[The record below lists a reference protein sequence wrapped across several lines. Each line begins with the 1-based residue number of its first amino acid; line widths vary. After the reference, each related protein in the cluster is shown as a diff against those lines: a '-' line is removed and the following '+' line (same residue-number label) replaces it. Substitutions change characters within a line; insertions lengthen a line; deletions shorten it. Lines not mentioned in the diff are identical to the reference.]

1 MTGSATRVFA
11 VVTPRGWTGSRC
23 RAPKD
28 ETEPGVQALTA
39 TFHSRVRCRRWR
51 TKWFLALSC
60 FSVLRCSF
68 AGVPD
73 INPGASRALR
83 AESHRKHAP
92 PALRQLRIQAL
103 SNQHKVVSPIASDGS
118 QILGTSLES
127 PRARKARSRIRRRLP
142 RRRKPVL
149 SRHMREGGDDSRIAC
164 KVCLA
169 DVQLKCSEG
178 SSTGVLKCPQC
189 CDLIHER
196 CMVPILEQNSAPS
209 CPSCRFGFDG
219 VDTNTS
225 SFWVPEEW
233 QLSQRWWNSFW
244 DSDDPD
250 YCASSADDSLPS
262 SPPLLSDADEG
273 SECKGGRER
282 GRGAGEGCLEVS
294 PRRSPRK
301 QSRDRVR
308 MVLDADDT
316 LHCLGPLSC

>member
-209 CPSCRFGFDG
+209 CPSCRLNRLCCCQTEWTRTPHRSG
-219 VDTNTS
+219 S
-225 SFWVPEEW
+225 VPRACE
-233 QLSQRWWNSFW
+233 RI
-244 DSDDPD
+244 
-250 YCASSADDSLPS
+250 C
-262 SPPLLSDADEG
+262 
-273 SECKGGRER
+273 SEVCGAQI
-282 GRGAGEGCLEVS
+282 RGAAGRC
-294 PRRSPRK
+294 RRSGS
-301 QSRDRVR
+301 SRSAGGTRHSAALPAR
-308 MVLDADDT
+308 A
-316 LHCLGPLSC
+316 HCGKAMGKVWG